1 MPRSR
6 RLRLALVLLVPALA
20 LACNERPARDALD
33 EADQAIAAA
42 RPELEAYAP
51 QELAALRAELAQ
63 ARVQLAA
70 GHYTEALRLGQRL
83 PGPIR
88 DAVERAARR
97 KAGLAAEWSKL
108 AAVLPLEQR
117 GIEARL
123 DQLSSATPPL
133 IDAAARGAARGEL
146 ADLSAAWSRAEAAF
160 ASGQLPQA
168 LAAAHELQP
177 RTDALAARLGISP
190 AAAASAGAAPPRAPS
205 PALAHPP
212 ARPPAKPPSTPLPTP
227 TAQPTPPPPA
237 PPPTPSPTPPP

>member
-1 MPRSR
+1 MPCPR
-6 RLRLALVLLVPALA
+6 RPRLALVLLVPALA
-20 LACNERPARDALD
+20 VACNQGPARDALD

-42 RPELEAYAP
+42 KPELEAYAP

-133 IDAAARGAARGEL
+133 IDVAARGAARGDL

-160 ASGQLPQA
+160 ASGQVAQA

-177 RTDALAARLGISP
+177 RTDALAARLGLSP
-190 AAAASAGAAPPRAPS
+190 AAAASAGAAPLRPPS
-205 PALAHPP
+205 PAAALPHSPP
-212 ARPPAKPPSTPLPTP
+212 AVPPPSPSPVPSPSPLS
-227 TAQPTPPPPA
+227 PPP
-237 PPPTPSPTPPP
+237 